1 MSSVGKGVAAAST
14 AKILQTR
21 GYKVTCIKIDPYI
34 NVDAGTMNPVEHGE
48 VFVTEDGDETDQ
60 DIGNYERFLN
70 QDIYSINYMT
80 TGRVYL
86 SVIQKERN
94 LEYKG
99 KCVEVVPHIPE
110 EIINRIK
117 NAQIKSNADVVI
129 VEIGGTVGEYQ
140 NILFLEAARMMKIK
154 NHNDVMFIMV
164 SYMPIPNAVGEMKTK
179 PTQFAVRTLNSSG
192 IQADM
197 LLCRGAK
204 PLDEPRKEKL
214 GIFCNVPAENI
225 ISAPDVDSIYD
236 IPINF
241 EKEGYGNKVLK
252 ILGLPENNIVG
263 VGQNIQPTQNDI
275 DNLKKNNVNE
285 LKNGIV
291 QPGSLQEWAAF
302 ADKVKTL
309 KDQNKKTKIGIV
321 GKYFATGDFVL
332 KDSYLSVIE
341 AVKHA
346 AWYNNID
353 VEIDWINSGDFEF
366 ENALNEKT
374 INENLERLK
383 QYNGIIVPGGF
394 GSRGIEG
401 KLNAIKFV
409 RENNIPYFGLCYGMQ
424 LATIEYA
431 RNVLGI
437 KDATTEEI
445 NPDSENCVIHIMEHQ
460 KEKIAKGDFG
470 GTMRLGAYP
479 CSLKNGSIAH
489 NSYCS
494 LTTDNCQLISERHR
508 HRYEFN
514 NAYRQQLEDAGLSIT
529 GTSPDNNLVEI
540 VEIPKNK
547 FFVGVQFHPELK
559 SRPLNP
565 HPLFVEFIKS
575 GL

>member
-1 MSSVGKGVAAAST
+1 MPKYIFVVGGVMSSVGKGVAAAST

-21 GYKVTCIKIDPYI
+21 GYNVTCIKIDPYI
-34 NVDAGTMNPVEHGE
+34 NVDAGTMNPIEHGE

-117 NAQIKSNADVVI
+117 NAQIKSDADVVI

-154 NHNDVMFIMV
+154 NQKDVMFIMV
-164 SYMPIPNAVGEMKTK
+164 SYMPIPSAVGEMKTK

-192 IQADM
+192 IQPDM
-197 LLCRGAK
+197 LLCRGSK

-241 EKEGYGNKVLK
+241 EKENYGDKVLK
-252 ILGLPENNIVG
+252 ILDLPKIAEKNIVSE
-263 VGQNIQPTQNDI
+263 
-275 DNLKKNNVNE
+275 KK
-285 LKNGIV
+285 
-291 QPGSLQEWAAF
+291 SMQEWIEF
-302 ADKVKTL
+302 AEKVKKL
-309 KDQNKKTKIGIV
+309 KESKNKTRIGIV

-346 AWYNNID
+346 AWFNNVD
-353 VEIDWINSGDFEF
+353 VEIDWINSGDFEI
-366 ENALNEKT
+366 ENSLNEKK
-374 INENLERLK
+374 IEENLEKLK

-424 LATIEYA
+424 LATIEFA
-431 RNVLGI
+431 RNVLNI
-437 KDATTEEI
+437 KNATTEEI
-445 NPDSENCVIHIMEHQ
+445 NPESSNCVIHIMDEQ
-460 KEKIAKGDFG
+460 KEKIAKDDFG
-470 GTMRLGAYP
+470 GTMRLGSYP
-479 CSLKNGSIAH
+479 CLLKEGTIAYNAYISVHCNGI
-489 NSYCS
+489 
-494 LTTDNCQLISERHR
+494 ISERHR

-514 NAYRQQLEDAGLSIT
+514 NKYREQLENAGLKIT
-529 GTSPDNNLVEI
+529 GTSPDNHLVEI
-540 VEIPKNK
+540 VEIQNNK